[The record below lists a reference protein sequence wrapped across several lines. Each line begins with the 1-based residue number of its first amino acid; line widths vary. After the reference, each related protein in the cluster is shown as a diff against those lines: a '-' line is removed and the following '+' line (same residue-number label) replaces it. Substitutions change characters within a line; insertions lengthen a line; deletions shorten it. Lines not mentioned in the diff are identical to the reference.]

1 MIFLC
6 SGRVLH
12 LFSCILFRSPF
23 PFTTFSAFDV
33 LFSGNVI
40 LRRIDV
46 SAQLVLVAG
55 RAHRFSKGKKSSAL
69 HVLLNPVLVSLLPP
83 FNGVGAAG

>member
-23 PFTTFSAFDV
+23 PFTTFATFDV
-33 LFSGNVI
+33 LFWGNVI
-40 LRRIDV
+40 LRHIDV
-46 SAQLVLVAG
+46 STQISTCSRQEQDSLI
-55 RAHRFSKGKKSSAL
+55 FQGKKNSAL
-69 HVLLNPVLVSLLPP
+69 HVLLNPVL
-83 FNGVGAAG
+83 GVAFAAI